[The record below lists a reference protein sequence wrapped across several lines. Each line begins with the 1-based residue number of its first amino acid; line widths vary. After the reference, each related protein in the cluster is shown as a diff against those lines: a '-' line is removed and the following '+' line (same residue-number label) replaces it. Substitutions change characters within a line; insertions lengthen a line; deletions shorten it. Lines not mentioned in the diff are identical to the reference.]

1 MPNQKLR
8 FLRLKLERFVLKL
21 FDRIVKLGTASYRKP
36 DKLRHLRAQA
46 GVDALN
52 FRYTG
57 VYFFLPQKMLCNI
70 VCMSAFKF
78 LSGFRQQL
86 SVQCHVF

>member
-1 MPNQKLR
+1 MPDQKLR

-21 FDRIVKLGTASYRKP
+21 LDRIVKLGAASYRKP

-70 VCMSAFKF
+70 VCVDMFKLF
-78 LSGFRQQL
+78 SGPCQQL